1 MTQYNLYGR
10 GESGNTYKA
19 ALMLSLCGMNWQ
31 PRFVDFF
38 NSETKSDFSSALNEM
53 GEIPVLEFDGRR
65 LSQTGVILTY
75 LSDLTGKF
83 GGRTEDERLE
93 ILRWL
98 LFDNHKF
105 SNFYSTLRLR
115 VGFRMEGETAVTEF
129 LRTQATAAFS
139 IVEHHFQSRTFM
151 VGERPT
157 IADISMAGY
166 MYFDEKTGIDL
177 ATFPWTREWAK
188 RLSALPGWAHPHD
201 LMPRAM
207 KQGPS

>member
-1 MTQYNLYGR
+1 MSRYSLYGR

-19 ALMLSLCGMNWQ
+19 GLMLSLCGLDWQ
-31 PRFVDFF
+31 PRLVDFF
-38 NSETKSDFSSALNEM
+38 DPDTKSDFSSTINEM
-53 GEIPVLEFDGRR
+53 GEIPVLEGDGRR

-93 ILRWL
+93 VLRWL
-98 LFDNHKF
+98 LFDNHRF
-105 SNFYSTLRLR
+105 SSFYSTLRMR

-129 LRTQATAAFS
+129 LRTQAMAAFS
-139 IVEHHFQSRTFM
+139 IVELHLRSRPFM
-151 VGERPT
+151 VGDRPT

-166 MYFDEKTGIDL
+166 TYFDENTGIDL
-177 ATFPWTREWAK
+177 AQFPRTREWAK
-188 RLSALPGWAHPHD
+188 RLSALPGWAHPYD

-207 KQGPS
+207 QQAPS

>member
-1 MTQYNLYGR
+1 MTHYHLYGR

-19 ALMLSLCGMNWQ
+19 ALMLSLCRLSWQ
-31 PRFVDFF
+31 PRLVDFF
-38 NSETKSDFSSALNEM
+38 NSATKSEFSSALNEM
-53 GEIPVLEFDGRR
+53 GEVPVLEFDGKR
-65 LSQTGVILTY
+65 LSQTGVILTH

-83 GGRTEDERLE
+83 GGRNEDERLE

-105 SNFYSTLRLR
+105 SSFYSMLRLR
-115 VGFRMEGETAVTEF
+115 VGFNMEAESAVTEF

-139 IVEHHFQSRTFM
+139 VVERHLQSRIFM
-151 VGERPT
+151 VGEQPT

-166 MYFDEKTGIDL
+166 MYYDEKTGIDL
-177 ATFPWTREWAK
+177 AEFPRTRKWAT
-188 RLSALPGWAHPHD
+188 RLSALPGWAHPYD

-207 KQGPS
+207 KPRPS

>member
-1 MTQYNLYGR
+1 MTHYNLYGR

-31 PRFVDFF
+31 PRLVDFF

-75 LSDLTGKF
+75 LSNLTGKF

-105 SNFYSTLRLR
+105 SSFYSTLRLR

-129 LRTQATAAFS
+129 LRTQTTAAFS
-139 IVEHHFQSRTFM
+139 IVEHHLQSRIFM

-188 RLSALPGWAHPHD
+188 RLSALPGWAHPYD